1 MDTIKPKIKKRIKEK
16 DVDKKIIG
24 KVNKIEFL
32 KHIERLD
39 DNVRILG
46 DKVDYQLPALKYEVY
61 RDMKNKAD
69 METVIGLVDSKVEKE
84 FID

>member
-1 MDTIKPKIKKRIKEK
+1 MVNEDKLKITFELLESQIKERSLRELQYLMDTIRPKIKKRIKEK

-46 DKVDYQLPALKYEVY
+46 DKVDY
-61 RDMKNKAD
+61 
-69 METVIGLVDSKVEKE
+69 
-84 FID
+84 

>member
-1 MDTIKPKIKKRIKEK
+1 MVNENKLKITFELLEFQIKEKSLRELQYLMDTIRPKIKKRIKEK

-46 DKVDYQLPALKYEVY
+46 DKVDY
-61 RDMKNKAD
+61 
-69 METVIGLVDSKVEKE
+69 
-84 FID
+84 

>member
-16 DVDKKIIG
+16 DVDRKIIG

-46 DKVDYQLPALKYEVY
+46 DKVDY
-61 RDMKNKAD
+61 
-69 METVIGLVDSKVEKE
+69 
-84 FID
+84 

>member
-1 MDTIKPKIKKRIKEK
+1 MVNEDKLKITFELLESQIKERSQRELQYLMDTIRPKIKKRIKEK

-46 DKVDYQLPALKYEVY
+46 DKVDY
-61 RDMKNKAD
+61 
-69 METVIGLVDSKVEKE
+69 
-84 FID
+84 